1 MQQRQPRLGDILD
14 DYCPRE
20 RRLTNHA
27 VVAMIGDDI
36 RLTRCGTCDAEHDY
50 KHARVPRVRKKS
62 DPAVIPRIGIPVP
75 KRIVPGS
82 PGAIEMMVAP
92 PADAAARELPA
103 SHEVR
108 AAHHNLVDQVFNDPP
123 PSGIEGIEIEEG
135 PAHRPLIRA
144 QLPRVDGQPA
154 MPRQPTEFTI
164 RQPVGRPNRLRGR
177 EDRGNGFSGGFG
189 GGASHNGNDRG
200 NRSTGQAFGGSG
212 SGSGSGGHGRGT
224 GPRPSGR
231 PPISG
236 RATQRQNDGR
246 RRSK

>member
-62 DPAVIPRIGIPVP
+62 DSAVIARIGVPVP
-75 KRIVPGS
+75 RRVAPGS
-82 PGAIEMMVAP
+82 PTEIEMMVARP
-92 PADAAARELPA
+92 TDADARELPA
-103 SHEVR
+103 SREVR
-108 AAHHNLVDQVFNDPP
+108 AAHHQQVDQVFTDPP
-123 PSGIEGIEIEEG
+123 PSPPRVERIEEG

-154 MPRQPTEFTI
+154 MPRQATEFTI
-164 RQPVGRPNRLRGR
+164 RQPGGRPNRFRGR
-177 EDRGNGFSGGFG
+177 EDRGNGFGGAFG
-189 GGASHNGNDRG
+189 GGPSHNGNDRG
-200 NRSTGQAFGGSG
+200 NRSTGQAFG
-212 SGSGSGGHGRGT
+212 GSGGHGRGT